1 LSNENYLKEPMS
13 SKWDFTANS
22 AILSFVA
29 TAFGITLGVVAFNS
43 YESYISYYSYYGYAT
58 PEAVGFWIIAGLAIA
73 TGAIGILSGVFAL
86 VKKRFAL
93 TLIGP
98 VLMLVS
104 GISTFA
110 VEYAYKLSY
119 SDGITIPSVMMIV
132 LSVIALPL
140 LFKSKAAYVD
150 YNAAPAV
157 AEDSELPPETPAE
170 PEVTEQ
176 PASQ

>member
-1 LSNENYLKEPMS
+1 MSNENYLNEPES

-29 TAFGITLGVVAFNS
+29 AASGITLGVVGFNS
-43 YESYISYYSYYGYAT
+43 YESYVSYYNYYGYAT

-73 TGAIGILSGVFAL
+73 AGAIGILSGVFAL
-86 VKKRFAL
+86 TKKRFAV

-98 VLMLVS
+98 VLMLIS
-104 GISTFA
+104 GAATFA
-110 VEYAYKLSY
+110 VEAFYNLSY
-119 SDGITIPSVMMIV
+119 SDGLTIPAVMMIV

-140 LFKSKAAYVD
+140 LFKSKTAFTD
-150 YNAAPAV
+150 YNAAP
-157 AEDSELPPETPAE
+157 EESELPPESPVE

-176 PASQ
+176 PADQ

>member
-1 LSNENYLKEPMS
+1 LSNENYPTQPIS

-29 TAFGITLGVVAFNS
+29 AAFGITLGVVGFNS
-43 YESYISYYSYYGYAT
+43 YQSYVSYYSYYGYAT
-58 PEAVGFWIIAGLAIA
+58 PEAIGFWIIAGFAA
-73 TGAIGILSGVFAL
+73 AAGAIGIVSGFFAL
-86 VKKRFAL
+86 TKKRFAV

-98 VLMLVS
+98 VLTLLS
-104 GISTFA
+104 GIVTFA
-110 VEYAYKLSY
+110 VEYYYKLSF
-119 SDGITIPSVMMIV
+119 SDGVTIPAVMMIV

-150 YNAAPAV
+150 YNAAPAEEEFEV
-157 AEDSELPPETPAE
+157 PPEAPAE

-176 PASQ
+176 PAQ

>member
-1 LSNENYLKEPMS
+1 LSNENYLKPES

-29 TAFGITLGVVAFNS
+29 AAFGITLGVVGFNS

-73 TGAIGILSGVFAL
+73 AGAIGILSGVFAL
-86 VKKRFAL
+86 VKKRFAV

-98 VLMLVS
+98 VLLLVS
-104 GISTFA
+104 GIVTFA
-110 VEYAYKLSY
+110 VEYSYKLSY
-119 SDGITIPSVMMIV
+119 SDGITIPAVMMIA

-150 YNAAPAV
+150 YNAAPSAS
-157 AEDSELPPETPAE
+157 EELPPESPAE

-176 PASQ
+176 PAQ

>member
-1 LSNENYLKEPMS
+1 LSNENYLNKPTS
-13 SKWDFTANS
+13 GKWDFTANS

-29 TAFGITLGVVAFNS
+29 AAFGITLGVVAFNS
-43 YESYISYYSYYGYAT
+43 YQSYVSYYSYYGYAT
-58 PEAVGFWIIAGLAIA
+58 PEAIGFWIIAGLAIA
-73 TGAIGILSGVFAL
+73 AGVIGILSGVFAL
-86 VKKRFAL
+86 TKKRFAL

-98 VLMLVS
+98 ILTLVS
-104 GISTFA
+104 GIVTFA
-110 VEYAYKLSY
+110 VEYAYKLSF
-119 SDGITIPSVMMIV
+119 SDGITIPAVMMIV

-157 AEDSELPPETPAE
+157 EESELPPEVPAE

-176 PASQ
+176 PT